1 MNLELFVPVNT
12 VRFHHSEMVM
22 WLFHRWKV
30 VLVVTGSRRVMCFMW
45 VWKNTTFTNNSNN
58 LFLQS
63 WVTAT
68 DIKITLDR
76 LNTFGDE
83 VFGDPQVLRSYFY
96 AISDIAVGARCKC
109 NGHAS
114 KCVRSTGINGENNL
128 VCECKHNTDGPDC
141 ERCLPLY
148 NNVEWKRATSSEVNE
163 CKRKYWNTEFCFF
176 FVFCVSFIREPN
188 RWGIK
193 CQYV

>member
-1 MNLELFVPVNT
+1 MNDNLICL
-12 VRFHHSEMVM
+12 
-22 WLFHRWKV
+22 
-30 VLVVTGSRRVMCFMW
+30 
-45 VWKNTTFTNNSNN
+45 
-58 LFLQS
+58 LFLSQN

-163 CKRKYWNTEFCFF
+163 CKRKY
-176 FVFCVSFIREPN
+176 
-188 RWGIK
+188 
-193 CQYV
+193 

>member
-1 MNLELFVPVNT
+1 M
-12 VRFHHSEMVM
+12 
-22 WLFHRWKV
+22 
-30 VLVVTGSRRVMCFMW
+30 
-45 VWKNTTFTNNSNN
+45 
-58 LFLQS
+58 
-63 WVTAT
+63 
-68 DIKITLDR
+68 
-76 LNTFGDE
+76 
-83 VFGDPQVLRSYFY
+83 FGDPQVLRSYFY

-163 CKRKYWNTEFCFF
+163 CKRKYIDFFLFCYYCYFYICF
-176 FVFCVSFIREPN
+176 IKFSIGNRGGVSNID
-188 RWGIK
+188 GI
-193 CQYV
+193 